1 MVGTYMLARFDTTK
15 MRLAAYLAG
24 EIAKIEELEEERLR
38 LDADENAEPLGSV
51 VNGVGYAT
59 LATGGV
65 LN

>member
-1 MVGTYMLARFDTTK
+1 MARFDTAK

-24 EIAKIEELEEERLR
+24 EISQIEELEEERLR
-38 LDADENAEPLGSV
+38 LDNDENAEPLGSV
-51 VNGVGYAT
+51 VNGIGYST